1 MARPIWKGHI
11 SFGLVSVPVTLVSG
25 EERTD
30 ISFHLVDSRNS
41 ARIRYERVNE
51 ETGEE
56 VPWDKIVKGYQL
68 KNDNY
73 VLLSEDEFERASVE
87 MTRTI
92 EIEQFIDVADL
103 DIRYFDRP
111 YLLLPD
117 KQGEKGYV
125 LLREAIQ
132 KTGKAGIAKIVI
144 RARQHLA
151 AVVALENALVLEL
164 LRFDQEVRSLSD
176 YKFPGS
182 QLKKYKIT
190 SQEIALASQL
200 IEGMSSD
207 WDPTGFH
214 DEYRAALMKLIN
226 KKVKQGKTEAIEYD
240 DEDEKEEE
248 PKTINFME
256 MLKQSVQK
264 SGKSRVKLAA
274 TPQRKSRTG
283 AKRKTKRKRAS

>member
-1 MARPIWKGHI
+1 MSRPIWKGHI

-111 YLLLPD
+111 YLLIPD

-151 AVVALENALVLEL
+151 ALVALDNALVLEL
-164 LRFDQEVRSLSD
+164 LRFDQEVRNLD
-176 YKFPGS
+176 DFKFPGS
-182 QLKKYKIT
+182 QLKKYHIT

-200 IEGMSSD
+200 IEGMSSPWKPKD
-207 WDPTGFH
+207 YH
-214 DEYRAALMKLIN
+214 DEYRSALMKLIN
-226 KKVKQGKTEAIEYD
+226 KKVKQGKTEAIEYEDD
-240 DEDEKEEE
+240 DEKDEE

-264 SGKSRVKLAA
+264 SGKPRPKTSNTR
-274 TPQRKSRTG
+274 RKSTTNP
-283 AKRKTKRKRAS
+283 KRKTKRKRAS